1 MLMSCP
7 HHHQSNEVLVH
18 TFIEGLEPNTKI
30 LLDSAA
36 GGQALK
42 KTYAELFTL
51 LNRIS
56 QGNPEWNGGGMK
68 PVIQKTTGMLE
79 VDDVTGLT
87 AQIAAMKNMMNT
99 HFNNL
104 ALGQ

>member
-1 MLMSCP
+1 MSCP

-36 GGQALK
+36 GGQALE
-42 KTYAELFTL
+42 KTYAKLFTL

-68 PVIQKTTGMLE
+68 PVVQKTAGMLE
-79 VDDVTGLT
+79 VDAMTALT
-87 AQIAAMKNMMNT
+87 AQISAM
-99 HFNNL
+99 
-104 ALGQ
+104 